1 MTTSKSETL
10 DSDDNEQEWSS
21 APSQRGAGQQ
31 LDWTKCTAKGVGEAL
46 SSCKPFVESKKKTS
60 NFCQTRTLTNI
71 RNYNRQLAWASV
83 LPQEDQGALL
93 EDFALTDRGAENSDQ
108 IKYEES

>member
-1 MTTSKSETL
+1 MTTSKSEAVRQVKEEL
-10 DSDDNEQEWSS
+10 GSS
-21 APSQRGAGQQ
+21 WIGQNVPQ
-31 LDWTKCTAKGVGEAL
+31 K
-46 SSCKPFVESKKKTS
+46 ESARHFRPANHLLKVKKKTS